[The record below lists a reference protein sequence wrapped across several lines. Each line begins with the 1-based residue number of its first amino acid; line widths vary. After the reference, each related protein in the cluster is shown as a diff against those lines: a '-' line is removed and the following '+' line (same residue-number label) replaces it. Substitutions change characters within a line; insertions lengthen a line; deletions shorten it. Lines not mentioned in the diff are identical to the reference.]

1 MRYIVLCTNICTYI
15 CNIHLLILLPPKS
28 FVLDPTVRDS
38 SAEAL
43 GTAMKLIGEKSM
55 MPFLTDID
63 NLKMT
68 KVFKA
73 QNC

>member
-1 MRYIVLCTNICTYI
+1 MFI
-15 CNIHLLILLPPKS
+15 
-28 FVLDPTVRDS
+28 LDPTVRDS

-68 KVFKA
+68 KVNLEIYYNKIFSYYYIKKIIRFFI
-73 QNC
+73 

>member
-1 MRYIVLCTNICTYI
+1 MRYIVLCTNIYTCI
-15 CNIHLLILLPPKS
+15 NIHLLILLPPKS

-73 QNC
+73 KNC